1 LKKVERIRLAPV
13 NGPRRTLYLEINKNT
28 KLWLTGKELNKEGV
42 WDGVFHVIDKSAI
55 VKRTPVEMNLQYGI
69 FEETKVKENPMNCT
83 GCGKAI
89 SGAYEAGSY
98 TCSGCGAGVEV
109 NPEKTMIKV
118 GDTVMVQEGRFVGHS
133 GIVNHVGFDGCPEHG
148 NCKGYI
154 KITFT
159 SGGMVGKNN
168 TFKASKLRTEE
179 QRANL
184 FKLIGQSFAD
194 EHKKAEEDEEDE
206 ENS

>member
-1 LKKVERIRLAPV
+1 MKKVERIRLAPV

-98 TCSGCGAGVEV
+98 SCSGCGAGVKV
-109 NPEKTMIKV
+109 NPLSNPLSGRQRKDVERALDNHDHLKPSYFWTPAGNASGRRHDEKKYSFGV
-118 GDTVMVQEGRFVGHS
+118 RVVYKGDEYTYDSNVRVSVKNFYYTGTFRKNGKKGDVRIFKKLLTV
-133 GIVNHVGFDGCPEHG
+133 
-148 NCKGYI
+148 K
-154 KITFT
+154 
-159 SGGMVGKNN
+159 
-168 TFKASKLRTEE
+168 
-179 QRANL
+179 
-184 FKLIGQSFAD
+184 
-194 EHKKAEEDEEDE
+194 
-206 ENS
+206 